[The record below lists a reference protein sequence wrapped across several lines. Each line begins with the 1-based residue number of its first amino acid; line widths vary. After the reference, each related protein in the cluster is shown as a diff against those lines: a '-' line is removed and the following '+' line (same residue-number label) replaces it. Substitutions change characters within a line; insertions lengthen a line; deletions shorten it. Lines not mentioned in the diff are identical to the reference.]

1 MISNNFVTKSLVFK
15 EDSGERF
22 FEGLLTVEMID
33 KQGEVTMVD
42 SLYKCL
48 PIWMDRGGA
57 ISDTHSNRIVGK
69 GINYSKTTLTDK
81 EGNTLPALK
90 IIGKIF
96 NHTQLDNEIW
106 QKIKSGEYK
115 GLSFGGATTSDAE
128 PVQQSDGSIAFHLKD
143 IEMYEIAVC
152 EDPAVPFALITAT
165 NEVAKSMVE
174 KDDYV
179 AKDDE
184 DVIIK
189 CEEKGCFISKADD
202 KKPLNKPMR
211 DDGDKKFKVYV
222 KDPKTGKTVTVR
234 FGDPNMEIRRDDPEA
249 RASFRA
255 RHKCDQQ
262 KDKTSAAYWSC
273 KMWEEGSTV
282 TDNTNKSE
290 IKKPLPTKW
299 GDVEFDK
306 CEERARNDDEVR
318 NPEAY
323 CGSIQN
329 TVEGAKKTDDIGKE
343 VRENK
348 DDKFSSQKPLG
359 VNAQDDKDLK
369 EIRIAKSDHR
379 FYCFDC
385 GLAKNH
391 NDSGSTIN
399 AQDEEDIKEVETA
412 KGTMHVQS
420 EGLTKPKDDG
430 KELDF
435 EHKEGCPCKK
445 ESSPGQGGVRALG
458 AGNTAQQGSG
468 ESAQVSEEKEKA
480 CWEGYTQ
487 SGMKEQDGKMV
498 PNCVPNSSEKADD
511 PVNVETLGNPDRL
524 KKPGNITQ
532 DRPSSMKCNTCGK
545 CSKCGKT
552 KTI

>member
-33 KQGEVTMVD
+33 RQGEVTMVD

-69 GINYSKTTLTDK
+69 GINYAKTTLTDT
-81 EGNTLPALK
+81 EGHELPALK

-106 QKIKSGEYK
+106 GKIKSGEYK
-115 GLSFGGATTSDAE
+115 GLSFGGATTSDAT

-165 NEVAKSMVE
+165 NDVAKSMVE

-189 CEEKGCFISKADD
+189 CEEKGCFISK
-202 KKPLNKPMR
+202 
-211 DDGDKKFKVYV
+211 
-222 KDPKTGKTVTVR
+222 
-234 FGDPNMEIRRDDPEA
+234 
-249 RASFRA
+249 S
-255 RHKCDQQ
+255 
-262 KDKTSAAYWSC
+262 
-273 KMWEEGSTV
+273 
-282 TDNTNKSE
+282 SE

-299 GDVEFDK
+299 GYREFDD
-306 CEERARNDDEVR
+306 CENSARNDDDIR

-329 TVEGAKKTDDIGKE
+329 TVEGAKKTDDIVAEVKE
-343 VRENK
+343 NTHK

-369 EIRIAKSDHR
+369 EISI
-379 FYCFDC
+379 
-385 GLAKNH
+385 AKNH
-391 NDSGSTIN
+391 NDSGSTTN
-399 AQDEEDIKEVETA
+399 AQDDEDIKEVETA

-435 EHKEGCPCKK
+435 EHKDGCPCKK
-445 ESSPGQGGVRALG
+445 DANPPKSGVRGLG
-458 AGNTAQQGSG
+458 AGNTSQQGSG
-468 ESAQVSEEKEKA
+468 ESAQISEEK
-480 CWEGYTQ
+480 
-487 SGMKEQDGKMV
+487 KEDTGV
-498 PNCVPNSSEKADD
+498 SA
-511 PVNVETLGNPDRL
+511 ETLGNPDRL

-532 DRPSSMKCNTCGK
+532 DRPSSMKCNK

>member
-33 KQGEVTMVD
+33 RQGEVTMVD

-69 GINYSKTTLTDK
+69 GINYAKTTLTDT
-81 EGNTLPALK
+81 EGHELPALK

-106 QKIKSGEYK
+106 GKIKSGEYK
-115 GLSFGGATTSDAE
+115 GLSFGGATTSDAT

-165 NEVAKSMVE
+165 NDVAKSMDSE
-174 KDDYV
+174 DDYV
-179 AKDDE
+179 AKDDDE

-249 RASFRA
+249 RSSFRA

-282 TDNTNKSE
+282 TDNTDKSE

-306 CEERARNDDEVR
+306 CEQRARNDDDVR

-323 CGSIQN
+323 CGSIQS
-329 TVEGAKKTDDIGKE
+329 TVEGAKKTDDINAEVKE
-343 VRENK
+343 NTHK

-369 EIRIAKSDHR
+369 EIRIAK
-379 FYCFDC
+379 
-385 GLAKNH
+385 NH
-391 NDSGSTIN
+391 NDSGSTTN
-399 AQDEEDIKEVETA
+399 AQDDEDIKEVETA

-435 EHKEGCPCKK
+435 EHKDGCPCKK
-445 ESSPGQGGVRALG
+445 DANPPKSGVRGLG

-468 ESAQVSEEKEKA
+468 ESAQISEEK
-480 CWEGYTQ
+480 
-487 SGMKEQDGKMV
+487 KEDTGV
-498 PNCVPNSSEKADD
+498 SA
-511 PVNVETLGNPDRL
+511 ETLGNPDRL

-532 DRPSSMKCNTCGK
+532 DRPSSMKCSKCNK